1 MLKKYA
7 TPMKL
12 QLVGKAWEIRYSLR
26 QEMKRWG
33 GQSLLIERLPP
44 ASATSTASK

>member
-7 TPMKL
+7 SPMTL
-12 QLVGKAWEIRYSLR
+12 QLVGKAWEIRYALR

-33 GQSLLIERLPP
+33 GQSLLIERLPSQ
-44 ASATSTASK
+44 AAASK